1 MAGNNKMV
9 YYLVQD
15 IPTRQLEN
23 SLSPLDEWKSD
34 PCYDAFDEPSIVH
47 LLSMQERNML
57 NNTSQTVFQNL
68 VDIIEKRRR
77 IIHDRNITIRFHN
90 RIRKNTCCTIT

>member
-23 SLSPLDEWKSD
+23 SLSLLDEWKSEPFYD
-34 PCYDAFDEPSIVH
+34 PFDEPTILH

-57 NNTSQTVFQNL
+57 NNTSQTVLQNMG
-68 VDIIEKRRR
+68 DILEERRR
-77 IIHDRNITIRFHN
+77 IIHDRSIIIRFHN
-90 RIRKNTCCTIT
+90 RFRKNTCCIIT